1 MVKNKSSSG
10 SKTLKIMA
18 CTFRAVETAV
28 FLSVIG
34 GGIYLWQNPQTVSS
48 RLGISQTRQPQ
59 TDITAFIKDIDKK
72 IENLDLI
79 VRHNNEKNEL
89 VSRQFDYFDKSKA
102 DASQIIVLNNKLD
115 TIQNKFEKLAKTSNS
130 GALIL
135 TSAMLIRDNVSR
147 GISCQKEAEALK
159 ILAAGIDGLNQDIIF
174 IADHC
179 SQNFMSAASV
189 ADKFNHIY
197 TDIKAAA
204 EPKTKPDWKQR
215 FVSKIN
221 EYVKV
226 SKPEDK
232 NNEKQFDA
240 LAALGE
246 IKKLIDNGDLT
257 AAAEELENP
266 ENAAVLENYADIRQW
281 HENNNSQLKFYKVL
295 SNVISNALLIMKV
308 EDARHESE

>member
-10 SKTLKIMA
+10 SKTLKITA
-18 CTFRAVETAV
+18 WTFRAVETAV

-34 GGIYLWQNPQTVSS
+34 GGIYLWHNPQTILS
-48 RLGISQTRQPQ
+48 RLDIPQTKQPQ

-89 VSRQFDYFDKSKA
+89 VSRQFGYFDKSKA

-115 TIQNKFEKLAKTSNS
+115 TLQNKTEKLAKTSNS

-147 GISCQKEAEALK
+147 GITCQKEAEALK
-159 ILAAGIDGLNQDIIF
+159 ILASGIDGLNQDIIF

-179 SQNFMSAASV
+179 SQNFMTAASIT
-189 ADKFNHIY
+189 DKFNHIY
-197 TDIKAAA
+197 AAVKAEA

-215 FVSKIN
+215 LTSKIN

-232 NNEKQFDA
+232 NKDKQFDT

-246 IKKLIDNGDLT
+246 IKKLIDNGDLS
-257 AAAEELENP
+257 AAAEELEKP
-266 ENAAVLENYADIRQW
+266 ENAAVLENYADIKEW
-281 HENNNSQLKFYKVL
+281 HEKNSSQLKFYKAL
-295 SNVISNALLIMKV
+295 SNVISNSLLIMKV

>member
-10 SKTLKIMA
+10 SKSLKIMA
-18 CTFRAVETAV
+18 WTFRAAETAV
-28 FLSVIG
+28 FLFVIG

-89 VSRQFDYFDKSKA
+89 VSRQFGYFDKSKA
-102 DASQIIVLNNKLD
+102 DASQIIALNNKLD
-115 TIQNKFEKLAKTSNS
+115 TLQNITEKLAKNSNS

-281 HENNNSQLKFYKVL
+281 HENNNSQLKFYKAL

>member
-10 SKTLKIMA
+10 SKSLKIMA
-18 CTFRAVETAV
+18 WTFRAVETAV
-28 FLSVIG
+28 FLFVIG
-34 GGIYLWQNPQTVSS
+34 SGIYLWQNPQTVSS

-89 VSRQFDYFDKSKA
+89 VSRQFGYFDKSKA

-147 GISCQKEAEALK
+147 GIGCQKEAEALK

-189 ADKFNHIY
+189 ADKFNNIY

-240 LAALGE
+240 LAALGK

-281 HENNNSQLKFYKVL
+281 HENNNSQLKFYKAL

>member
-10 SKTLKIMA
+10 SKSLKIMA
-18 CTFRAVETAV
+18 WTFRAVETAV
-28 FLSVIG
+28 FLFIIG
-34 GGIYLWQNPQTVSS
+34 SGIYLWQNPQTVSS
-48 RLGISQTRQPQ
+48 RLGISQTKQPQ

-89 VSRQFDYFDKSKA
+89 VSRQFGYFDKSKA

-189 ADKFNHIY
+189 ADKFNNIY
-197 TDIKAAA
+197 AGIKAEA

-281 HENNNSQLKFYKVL
+281 HENNNSQLKFYKAL

>member
-10 SKTLKIMA
+10 SKSLKIMA
-18 CTFRAVETAV
+18 WTFRAVETAF

-89 VSRQFDYFDKSKA
+89 VSRQFGYFDKSKA

-115 TIQNKFEKLAKTSNS
+115 SIQNKFEKLAKTSNS

-189 ADKFNHIY
+189 ADKFNNIY
-197 TDIKAAA
+197 AGIKAEA

-281 HENNNSQLKFYKVL
+281 HENNNSQLKFYKAL